1 MREVDGIPLYAIVLA
16 PLVAGIG
23 NLTLEGEIEP
33 LGSLV
38 IYVQCTRITL
48 EGSIG
53 CDARSIVV
61 AEGGEVAESL
71 RTPRGREGEVIE
83 ATRTPRSSL
92 RQSVR
97 VVRLLTKTSLDSA
110 NTLSVRVAA

>member
-23 NLTLEGEIEP
+23 DLPLEGEIEP

-38 IYVQCTRITL
+38 IYVQRTRITL
-48 EGSIG
+48 EGAVG
-53 CDARSIVV
+53 CDTLSIVV

-71 RTPRGREGEVIE
+71 RTPRGRE
-83 ATRTPRSSL
+83 ATDLAYSHLGRSPRA
-92 RQSVR
+92 
-97 VVRLLTKTSLDSA
+97 RL
-110 NTLSVRVAA
+110 AAGFFDEENY

>member
-1 MREVDGIPLYAIVLA
+1 MREGDGIPLYAIVLA

-23 NLTLEGEIEP
+23 DLTLEGEIEP

-38 IYVQCTRITL
+38 VHVQCTRITL
-48 EGSIG
+48 EGTVGSN
-53 CDARSIVV
+53 ARSIVV

-83 ATRTPRSSL
+83 TART
-92 RQSVR
+92 
-97 VVRLLTKTSLDSA
+97 T
-110 NTLSVRVAA
+110 